1 MGFSLVD
8 LAHSIL
14 TVERLNV
21 AIDGAQL
28 LSGIDLQIEQGE
40 IVSIIGPNGAGK
52 TTLLRAIAG
61 DFFHTSHSVSGDVQ
75 LAGRALDQWPVADKA
90 RYVSFLPQ
98 FSSLNF
104 PFIVFEVI
112 LMGRA
117 PHSTGD
123 TEDRR
128 IVAQVAEMMDLTHLL
143 SRNYTQLSGGEKQ
156 RVHLARVFAQL
167 WAEQGREPRVL
178 LLDEPTSS
186 LDYRHQYDVMQAIQ
200 NFAKQGV
207 AVIQV
212 MHDVNL
218 AAQYSQKIVGL
229 VGGCMKFEG
238 GVEAIIQP
246 QMMHALFGITV
257 DVVRNP
263 SSGLPVIV

>member
-1 MGFSLVD
+1 
-8 LAHSIL
+8 
-14 TVERLNV
+14 
-21 AIDGAQL
+21 
-28 LSGIDLQIEQGE
+28 
-40 IVSIIGPNGAGK
+40 
-52 TTLLRAIAG
+52 
-61 DFFHTSHSVSGDVQ
+61 
-75 LAGRALDQWPVADKA
+75 
-90 RYVSFLPQ
+90 LPT
-98 FSSLNF
+98 FCSLNF
-104 PFIVFEVI
+104 PFIVFEFI

-218 AAQYSQKIVGL
+218 AAQYSQKIVGF
-229 VGGCMKFEG
+229 VGWCMKFEG
-238 GVEAIIQP
+238 GV
-246 QMMHALFGITV
+246 
-257 DVVRNP
+257 
-263 SSGLPVIV
+263 